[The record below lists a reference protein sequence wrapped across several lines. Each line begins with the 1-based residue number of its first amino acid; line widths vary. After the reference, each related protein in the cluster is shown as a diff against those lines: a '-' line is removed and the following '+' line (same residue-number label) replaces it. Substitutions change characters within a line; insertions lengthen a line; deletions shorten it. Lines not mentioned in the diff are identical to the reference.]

1 MHRARIPN
9 ALFKDIIGDI
19 EIVLKQYGP
28 PMDHENKK
36 AMSRLL
42 APVSVSIMFH
52 NIILDAG
59 RSSIELLLCLVY

>member
-42 APVSVSIMFH
+42 APVSV
-52 NIILDAG
+52 
-59 RSSIELLLCLVY
+59 